1 MRWDEICWISEEYV
15 QDVLM
20 SKLLLKD
27 DKACVFKLS
36 HGSIIRGENSMNLD
50 EMYYLI
56 LPF

>member
-1 MRWDEICWISEEYV
+1 MIEHV
-15 QDVLM
+15 F
-20 SKLLLKD
+20 
-27 DKACVFKLS
+27 FKLS